1 MALSTTDTI
10 KSGDGFT
17 LLDAPAISTQYTVF
31 FQGDVA
37 ITIGY
42 GQTVQAADSGIV
54 QTTELRVSAADLAT
68 FDAGFTAAEAAI
80 RDIIEDYVKDYLE
93 GIAPG
98 VTITKT

>member
-1 MALSTTDTI
+1 MALSTLDTI

-31 FQGDVA
+31 FAGDVA

-42 GQTVQAADSGIV
+42 GETTDSGIV
-54 QTTELRVSAADLAT
+54 QTTELRVSAADLAA
-68 FDAGFTAAEAAI
+68 FDAGFTAAEAAM